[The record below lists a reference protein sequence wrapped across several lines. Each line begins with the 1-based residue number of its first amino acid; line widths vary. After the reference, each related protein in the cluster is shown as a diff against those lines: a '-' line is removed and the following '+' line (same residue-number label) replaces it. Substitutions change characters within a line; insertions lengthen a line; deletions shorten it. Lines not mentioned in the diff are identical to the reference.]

1 MKDPGK
7 QVQRSRGV
15 ADPVKLQVR
24 HLRARGGGNWGS
36 GQVAELEN
44 IRRKQLVPQIQNQI
58 ILGIPCEHETGKI
71 GEGSSLRK

>member
-1 MKDPGK
+1 MKDHGK
-7 QVQRSRGV
+7 QVQKSRGV

-24 HLRARGGGNWGS
+24 HLRATGGGNWGN
-36 GQVAELEN
+36 GQIAELEN
-44 IRRKQLVPQIQNQI
+44 IRRKQLVHQIQNQI